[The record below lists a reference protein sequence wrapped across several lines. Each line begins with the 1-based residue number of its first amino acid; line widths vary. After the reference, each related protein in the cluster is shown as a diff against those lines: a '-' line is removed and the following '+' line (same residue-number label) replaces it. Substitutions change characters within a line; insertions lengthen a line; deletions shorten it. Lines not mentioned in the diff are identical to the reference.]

1 MFGLVLIVLIFRI
14 VKEGIVLVNNINY
27 GFGGSVW
34 IENMLFVLEVVLSI
48 KVGLVWVNGYNL
60 FDVVVGF
67 GGYWE
72 SGFGWDGGKE
82 VIIIRLYW
90 F

>member
-1 MFGLVLIVLIFRI
+1 MLIVFIFRI

-34 IENMLFVLEVVLSI
+34 IENLLLVLEVVMSI
-48 KVGLVWVNGYNL
+48 KVGFVWVNGYNF

-67 GGYWE
+67 GGYRE
-72 SGFGWDGGKE
+72 SGFGRDGGKE
-82 VIIIRLYW
+82 VC
-90 F
+90 

>member
-67 GGYWE
+67 GGYRE
-72 SGFGWDGGKE
+72 SGFGRDGGKE
-82 VIIIRLYW
+82 VIIIRLY
-90 F
+90 

>member
-67 GGYWE
+67 GGYRE
-72 SGFGWDGGKE
+72 SGFGRDGGKE
-82 VIIIRLYW
+82 VIIIRLR
-90 F
+90 